1 MNELQIFNSP
11 EFGDIRT
18 ATLENEPMFC
28 LSDVCRALSLSNV
41 TEVKKRLSEKGLSSI
56 ETLTKGGNQKLL
68 YINEA
73 NLYKTIFQSR
83 KESAQRFTDWV
94 TSKVLPEIRK
104 TGSYRKPLTVA
115 EQIQILAQGTAD
127 HEERIEKLENTMT
140 IDYGQ
145 QKYLGDL
152 VSLVVIEALGGK
164 KSNAYSEI
172 GKKVFAECNRDVKSY
187 FGVNARNNI
196 PKLRY
201 EEAVKYIKG
210 WQPCTNTKMQIRDC
224 NYDINSERK

>member
-18 ATLENEPMFC
+18 AKLENEPMFC

-94 TSKVLPEIRK
+94 TDEVLPSIRK
-104 TGSYRKPLTVA
+104 HGAYMT
-115 EQIQILAQGTAD
+115 EQV
-127 HEERIEKLENTMT
+127 IEKALTSPDFLIQLATQLKRGTGEAKTGRVRSKDEKS
-140 IDYGQ
+140 DY
-145 QKYLGDL
+145 
-152 VSLVVIEALGGK
+152 
-164 KSNAYSEI
+164 
-172 GKKVFAECNRDVKSY
+172 
-187 FGVNARNNI
+187 
-196 PKLRY
+196 
-201 EEAVKYIKG
+201 
-210 WQPCTNTKMQIRDC
+210 
-224 NYDINSERK
+224 